1 MRVQPVTR
9 FENSRERALELF
21 AEQGFGQVSLRKLAN
36 HMGVSTGTLYTHVA
50 GKEELLFEA
59 LEEHYEQ
66 LLILVG
72 RCARSGLTI
81 QPTQR
86 LSRMVGVA
94 YRQCPSRFL
103 LACRER
109 HCLRPCHLTRID
121 SLRRRVADGL
131 TMSLVGNKA
140 DGLAGEV
147 LLNLIEHL
155 PVWLAGEG
163 LPADEQTSLIET
175 LLQGCLQGLRHQ
187 PQQ

>member
-9 FENSRERALELF
+9 FESSRERALELF
-21 AEQGFGQVSLRKLAN
+21 ADQGFGQVSLRQLAS

-72 RCARSGLTI
+72 RCARPGPTI

-86 LSRMVGVA
+86 LSRMVGMA

-109 HCLRPCHLTRID
+109 HCLRPGHRTRID
-121 SLRRRVADGL
+121 SLRRRIADGL
-131 TMSLVGNKA
+131 RTSLVG
-140 DGLAGEV
+140 DEVDELAGEI

-155 PVWLAGEG
+155 PVWLAGQG
-163 LPADEQTSLIET
+163 LPAGEQTSMIET

>member
-1 MRVQPVTR
+1 MRVHVTR

-21 AEQGFGQVSLRKLAN
+21 AEQGFAQVSLRKLAN

-72 RCARSGLTI
+72 RCARSGPTI
-81 QPTQR
+81 QPTQH

-109 HCLRPCHLTRID
+109 HCLRPGHLTRID

-131 TMSLVGNKA
+131 TMSLVVDEG
-140 DGLAGEV
+140 DGSTGEV

-155 PVWLAGEG
+155 PVWLAGQG
-163 LPADEQTSLIET
+163 LSADEQASRIET
-175 LLQGCLQGLRHQ
+175 LLQGCLQGLRPQ

>member
-9 FENSRERALELF
+9 FESSRERALELF
-21 AEQGFGQVSLRKLAN
+21 ADQGFGQVSLRQLAS

-72 RCARSGLTI
+72 RCARPGPTI

-86 LSRMVGVA
+86 LSRMVGMA

-109 HCLRPCHLTRID
+109 HCLRPGHRTRID
-121 SLRRRVADGL
+121 SLRQRIADGL
-131 TMSLVGNKA
+131 RTSLVG
-140 DGLAGEV
+140 DEVDELAGEI

-155 PVWLAGEG
+155 PVWLAGQG
-163 LPADEQTSLIET
+163 LPAGEQTSMIET